1 MNLEEVNLEE
11 VNLEEANLE
20 EVNLEEELQIVQLNF
35 LLGPISAGLRLE
47 AFGVLKYFPSLHTAP
62 VILDLVI

>member
-11 VNLEEANLE
+11 VNLEEVKE
-20 EVNLEEELQIVQLNF
+20 KLQIVQLNF

-47 AFGVLKYFPSLHTAP
+47 AFGVLKYFPSLLLHTAP